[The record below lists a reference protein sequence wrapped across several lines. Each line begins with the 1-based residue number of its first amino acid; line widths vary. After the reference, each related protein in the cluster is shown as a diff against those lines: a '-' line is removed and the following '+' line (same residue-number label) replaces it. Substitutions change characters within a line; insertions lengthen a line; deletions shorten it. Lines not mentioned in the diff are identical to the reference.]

1 MKLLSKWLLVPAV
14 TLGLAVSAAAAAAE
28 EAGTV
33 RLATANPSKILSQMQ
48 ETKDRNTALE
58 SERQNLATQEQ
69 AKVKEIQDLKKQLEF
84 IKKGT
89 SEYKKATGDILQK
102 SVELETWGK
111 LKQADLTRR
120 HKEGIKELVD
130 KIDAAI
136 AVIAAEKKID
146 LVIADFGVD
155 FPEDLDTLTPEQ
167 LHALIRQKN
176 VLFAAKGVDISAD
189 VVTRLDA
196 AYKK

>member
-1 MKLLSKWLLVPAV
+1 MKLLPKLLVPA
-14 TLGLAVSAAAAAAE
+14 LALIAALPAAAQEGA
-28 EAGTV
+28 V
-33 RLATANPSKILSQMQ
+33 RVATANPSKILSQMQ
-48 ETKDRNTALE
+48 ETKVRNTALE
-58 SERQNLATQEQ
+58 SERQDLATQEQ
-69 AKVKEIQDLKKQLEF
+69 AKVKEIQDMQKQMEF

-89 SEYKKATGDILQK
+89 AEYKEASGKILQK
-102 SVELETWGK
+102 KIDLETWGK

-176 VLFAAKGVDISAD
+176 VLFTGKGVDISAD